1 MFHLEYF
8 KDRSRERERERER
21 GLAGEDKREQIVE
34 THVKGV
40 FQP

>member
-8 KDRSRERERERER
+8 KDRSRERGGGR
-21 GLAGEDKREQIVE
+21 GAGEDKREQIAE

-40 FQP
+40 FKP